1 LKTYIPKKDQVKSKW
16 YVVDARGKVLGRLAS
31 RIASV
36 LRGKHRPDFTP
47 HLDLG
52 DHVVVIN
59 AGQITLTGKK
69 PSLKVYKHHTGYPGG
84 LKQVKFSD
92 LIKTRPERVIE
103 KAVWG
108 MLPHNRLGRR
118 LILKLKVYA
127 GHEHPHVAQQPEP
140 LAGS

>member
-1 LKTYIPKKDQVKSKW
+1 MKTYIPKKEQVKSKW
-16 YVVDARGKVLGRLAS
+16 YLVDASGKVLGRMAS
-31 RIASV
+31 GIAHV

-59 AGQITLTGKK
+59 ADKVALTGRKASIK
-69 PSLKVYKHHTGYPGG
+69 TYKHHTGYPGG
-84 LKQVKFSD
+84 LKEIKFSD
-92 LIKTRPERVIE
+92 LIKTKPERIIE

-118 LILKLKVYA
+118 QILKLKVYA
-127 GHEHPHVAQQPEP
+127 GGEHPHAAQQPEP
-140 LAGS
+140 LAAG

>member
-1 LKTYIPKKDQVKSKW
+1 LKTYIPKKAQVKSRW
-16 YVVDARGKVLGRLAS
+16 YVVDASGKVLGRMAS
-31 RIASV
+31 RIAHV

-59 AGQITLTGKK
+59 ADKVALTGKK
-69 PSLKVYKHHTGYPGG
+69 ASIKTYTHHTGYPGG
-84 LKQVKFSD
+84 LKHIKFSD
-92 LIKTRPERVIE
+92 MMKTRPERVIE

-118 LILKLKVYA
+118 QILKLKVYA
-127 GHEHPHVAQQPEP
+127 GSEHPHAAQQPET
-140 LAGS
+140 LAVA